1 MKFPDKKL
9 SNLMQKKLR
18 ILNTLPNGG
27 GWHVRLL
34 DINYHAGKKRI
45 LNSLT
50 VGTIQYDNSI

>member
-1 MKFPDKKL
+1 
-9 SNLMQKKLR
+9 MQKKLR

-50 VGTIQYDNSI
+50 VGTKQYDNSI